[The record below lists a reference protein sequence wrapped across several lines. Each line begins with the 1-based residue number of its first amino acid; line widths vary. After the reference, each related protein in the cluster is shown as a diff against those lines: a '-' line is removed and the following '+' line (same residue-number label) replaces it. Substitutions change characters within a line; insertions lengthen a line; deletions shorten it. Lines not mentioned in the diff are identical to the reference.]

1 MKMLVILLLGL
12 QVFWATASPTT
23 VSTFEIS
30 ADKSRECSAYCG
42 SVARH
47 LQANTI
53 TIESKDTQIKELEAK
68 VTELEAKLARKGTSE
83 AAPVESTDD
92 LVSSLHLKIDAIRN
106 KIKDI
111 GNIYSGSVNV
121 KKPVNEENVEK

>member
-23 VSTFEIS
+23 VSTIS